1 VNTRLREFCRQN
13 VKGIKNEQIRFCEN
27 NVTNTSCLKQH
38 LPDIAVNNNF
48 HSMIA
53 TGQLLLLYLSV
64 CLSVMDWP

>member
-1 VNTRLREFCRQN
+1 VNSAGKI
-13 VKGIKNEQIRFCEN
+13 VKGIKKDQIRFFFLCEN